1 MVQDLFRYST
11 KDREV
16 GKDEGEKKKK
26 KGGGGGESYL
36 KRKLEAVPS

>member
-16 GKDEGEKKKK
+16 GKDEGEKKK
-26 KGGGGGESYL
+26 GGGGGESYL